1 MENINF
7 NILIKH
13 EFVLIPKLF
22 EYENKSLELGI
33 RNVNATKGPTVIA
46 LKSVEMNRYYIGV
59 LEGKPFTIRE
69 AEDLYFK
76 VDNKDEGFIKY
87 GSDVDCY
94 HLKVRNDFL
103 ILTNKKFTYKELLL
117 LEKEE
122 QNNKMKLIQQ
132 KQENDLQ
139 KKQLDVQKKKM
150 GLSKIRFQLEQLSEE
165 IRLRNEII
173 QQQNKKSHQ
182 QVDTF
187 QSRFKQNILK
197 VRELKKDL
205 GAILKETDQ
214 LHIQK
219 RQSQKNKVNRDKHVT
234 LVQKL
239 EKLRLQLDREH
250 KNTQLTEEEFT
261 KVLQEQN
268 DSIRLIKENTRNLNN
283 SIPKLRK
290 EIENQN

>member
-197 VRELKKDL
+197 VRELKKEL

-219 RQSQKNKVNRDKHVT
+219 RKSQKNKVNRDKHVT